1 MITGWTKDE
10 DTYLGECLE
19 KGMSFMEIA
28 ASFLAKFRIQRS
40 KNSCLGRARRI
51 GFASKLTSSDGAR
64 KRNGSQG
71 RVIRVPAL
79 RIRKPKAIK
88 LPNLEKLR
96 CVEIDPL
103 HKAFS
108 DLDRGDCRYP
118 YGDGPFTFCGHPTH
132 EGKPYCIPHWAL
144 SMPAAI
150 AKPQTREE
158 RELRIRSFARNDRA
172 KRIAEASA

>member
-28 ASFLAKFRIQRS
+28 ASFLVKFRIQRS

-71 RVIRVPAL
+71 RAIRVPRASDT
-79 RIRKPKAIK
+79 KAK
-88 LPNLEKLR
+88 SNQAAESG
-96 CVEIDPL
+96 
-103 HKAFS
+103 KAS
-108 DLDRGDCRYP
+108 LCR
-118 YGDGPFTFCGHPTH
+118 D
-132 EGKPYCIPHWAL
+132 
-144 SMPAAI
+144 
-150 AKPQTREE
+150 
-158 RELRIRSFARNDRA
+158 
-172 KRIAEASA
+172 